1 MASGVMMRI
10 NATVEYGVQ
19 RRRIVVPCGDGRK
32 SVKWL
37 GLVAAQRFIMDA
49 AARGKTRLRDRRSVA
64 PAATYVG
71 RRPGYKFTAGAR
83 LSLIHI

>member
-1 MASGVMMRI
+1 MRI

-37 GLVAAQRFIMDA
+37 KKDSERVIEDTIMASFKGCGAYRRFVEEVFPVVPVTPT
-49 AARGKTRLRDRRSVA
+49 GRDS
-64 PAATYVG
+64 Y
-71 RRPGYKFTAGAR
+71 
-83 LSLIHI
+83 

>member
-37 GLVAAQRFIMDA
+37 GLVAAQRFIKDENS
-49 AARGKTRLRDRRSVA
+49 R
-64 PAATYVG
+64 
-71 RRPGYKFTAGAR
+71 
-83 LSLIHI
+83 